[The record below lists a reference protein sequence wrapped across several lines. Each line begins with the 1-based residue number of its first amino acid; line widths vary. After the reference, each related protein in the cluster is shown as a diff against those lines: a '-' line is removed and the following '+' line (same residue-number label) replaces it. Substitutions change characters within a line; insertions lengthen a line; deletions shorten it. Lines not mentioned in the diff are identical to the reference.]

1 MDDNPH
7 PALPL
12 KGLTRGGN
20 KGSFP
25 LVWEDQDGGG
35 FGRG

>member
-7 PALPL
+7 PALPH
-12 KGLTRGGN
+12 KGLTRGG